1 MTRMNLFIAAVWML
15 SMCSITLAQDR
26 GSASSIAWSPDGATI
41 AVASTTGLWLFDNQ
55 FHELG
60 HVEIKQTD
68 REQTRY
74 VEWNAAG
81 DLIAISSLWF
91 GPIRVVDVKKLEV
104 INEIE
109 FSMLKTP
116 VLWHPSEDQI
126 LGGSEFGETRIL
138 DAVTGEEL
146 FYFSNREAWPDMDPM
161 WLGTVG
167 LCWNSENTIVILN
180 NLSSYVVDL
189 VANGTPELFV
199 EDLGRLGAVC
209 SHEYKIIN
217 GEGKLYDIQS
227 GTPTQIFDEYVDFAV
242 AQAWSPISR
251 HFVVSL
257 RGCLT
262 RVYDG
267 DTGDLVAEL
276 PGGVHGLGAGLWDF
290 TDSIAWH
297 PDGSRFAIVGQ
308 FGDIRVWDAKTYEL
322 LQRTAGFELHP
333 ELVSHL
339 DYPEQLS
346 ELECP

>member
-1 MTRMNLFIAAVWML
+1 MKGLNLFIAAVWAM
-15 SMCSITLAQDR
+15 SVSCITFAQDR
-26 GSASSIAWSPDGATI
+26 GAAWSIAWSPDGATI
-41 AVASTTGLWLFDNQ
+41 AVASTTGLWFIDNQ
-55 FHELG
+55 FNEVG
-60 HVEIKQTD
+60 YVEIEQSD
-68 REQTRY
+68 REIPRY
-74 VEWNAAG
+74 AEWNAAG
-81 DLIAISSLWF
+81 DLIAISPLWF
-91 GPIRVVDVKKLEV
+91 GPIRVVDVSKLEV

-109 FSMLKTP
+109 FAMLKTP

-126 LGGSEFGETRIL
+126 IGGSEFGETRIL

-167 LCWNSENTIVILN
+167 FCWNSANTIVIVN

-189 VANGTPELFV
+189 VENGTPGLFV

-209 SHEYKIIN
+209 NHEYKIIN

-227 GTPTQIFDEYVDFAV
+227 GTLTRIFDEYVDFAV
-242 AQAWSPISR
+242 AQAWSPISS

-276 PGGVHGLGAGLWDF
+276 PGGVRGLGAGLWDF
-290 TDSIAWH
+290 ADSIAWR

-308 FGDIRVWDAKTYEL
+308 FGDIRVWDAETYEL
-322 LQRTAGFELHP
+322 LQRFDGFELHP
-333 ELVSHL
+333 GLVSHL
-339 DYPEQLS
+339 DYPEQVS
-346 ELECP
+346 ELKCP